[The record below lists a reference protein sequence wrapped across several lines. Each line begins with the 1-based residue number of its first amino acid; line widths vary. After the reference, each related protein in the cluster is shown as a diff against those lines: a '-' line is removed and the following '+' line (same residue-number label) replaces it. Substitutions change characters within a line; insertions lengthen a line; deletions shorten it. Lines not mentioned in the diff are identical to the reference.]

1 MFAIMLQRFTMHYP
15 MWITIIDQA
24 IKMRCQ
30 QIIRAWIKGA
40 VISVLALLFVFNS
53 TAAELPSH
61 QNFATEIL
69 FQTTNPIN
77 KKFYELITKNS
88 NQELR
93 EFLDR
98 GADPNV
104 TDDYRVSP
112 IHYASFFGNLNALYI
127 LIAHGAKVTASP
139 YGGWSPLHYAAF
151 AGHKSIVAALLTAEV
166 PVDQKDD
173 GGETALFYAV
183 KIGDMEIVHL
193 LVEAGASVNSVNQ
206 HSKTPLDFAV
216 QFHQLDIASYLES
229 KGAKSGREIPM
240 IGVRYRPAIV
250 NK

>member
-1 MFAIMLQRFTMHYP
+1 MHYP
-15 MWITIIDQA
+15 IWIITIDQA
-24 IKMRCQ
+24 IKMRYQ
-30 QIIRAWIKGA
+30 QTTRAWIKGA
-40 VISVLALLFVFNS
+40 IISVLTLLFVFNS

-61 QNFATEIL
+61 QKFATEIL
-69 FQTTNPIN
+69 SQTTNPIN

-88 NQELR
+88 DQELQ

-112 IHYASFFGNLNALYI
+112 IHYASFFGNLDALYI
-127 LIAHGAKVTASP
+127 LIAHGAKITASP

-151 AGHKSIVAALLTAEV
+151 AGHKSIVTALLTADV

-183 KIGDMEIVHL
+183 EIGDMEIVHL
-193 LVEAGASVNSVNQ
+193 LVETGALVNSVN
-206 HSKTPLDFAV
+206 HRLKTPLDFAI
-216 QFHQLDIASYLES
+216 QFHQIDIASYLVS
-229 KGAKSGREIPM
+229 KGAKSGREIPSTNS
-240 IGVRYRPAIV
+240 I
-250 NK
+250 